1 MILYMSRK
9 TRRVK
14 TRRGR
19 KIGGYVLRRSAT
31 KNSGK
36 RIPKSSKPKLKSNTV
51 RQPNPVRTTTTT
63 TVQPRTKTKTQP
75 KSQPKTPNLLHL
87 SKPIHNI

>member
-14 TRRGR
+14 TRSGR

-36 RIPKSSKPKLKSNTV
+36 RTPKGSKPKLKSNTM
-51 RQPNPVRTTTTT
+51 RQYNPVRTITTT
-63 TVQPRTKTKTQP
+63 TVKPSTQPRTKTKTQP
-75 KSQPKTPNLLHL
+75 KSPNLLHL
-87 SKPIHNI
+87 SKPIDNI